1 MNKELLA
8 SLLNGNEIGD
18 EINYEQTQIAK
29 ENNLVVVYGASD
41 DLMIMCG
48 AIDDEFGTKLYLDSK
63 GIIGND
69 CHNED
74 CPCFIKRK
82 SGGKLVEALFSPK
95 DRNISWEIRTE
106 IPHSKFIIMEDGEEF
121 CEGIVFSLDDL
132 G

>member
-8 SLLNGNEIGD
+8 SLLNGNEYGNEMND
-18 EINYEQTQIAK
+18 EQALIAK
-29 ENNLVVVYGASD
+29 ENNLVVVHGASD
-41 DLMIMCG
+41 DLMIMRG
-48 AIDDEFGTKLYLDSK
+48 AIDDEFGTEVYFDAK

-82 SGGKLVEALFSPK
+82 SAGKLVEGVFGPK
-95 DRNISWEIRTE
+95 GRNISWEIRTE